1 MNEGNEFRLDLWIYN
16 EMKKRGLSI
25 SDLSEM
31 SGLSYSSIQ
40 QYINQK
46 KMPTLQSFGLILKAL
61 GKHIVIEDD

>member
-16 EMKKRGLSI
+16 EMQKRGLSI
-25 SDLSEM
+25 SDLSEK

-46 KMPTLQSFGLILKAL
+46 KMPTLRSFALILKAL
-61 GKHIVIEDD
+61 GKHIIIEDD

>member
-1 MNEGNEFRLDLWIYN
+1 MNEGNEFRLDLWLYN

-25 SDLSEM
+25 SDLAEKS
-31 SGLSYSSIQ
+31 SLSYSSIQ
-40 QYINQK
+40 QYINRN